1 MKRLTKMWLLGGVTL
16 IGVVMPWQVQAN
28 DSSVGEPG
36 AAVERARAADRASK
50 QGEAV
55 EQRTLDKP
63 AAKAA
68 ETPGEKAGDKAPEKS
83 AEKSVDKPAEKWID
97 KMFEGGPSNDRLT
110 RMHAAHDDLLAV
122 LRSDGHY
129 AQFVQLAESS
139 GFDKTLHGRGPY
151 TVFVPTDEAFAKLSS
166 DMRET
171 IGKEPSRARALLT
184 LHVIRGLVSKE
195 VLNHLRNM
203 RTMGGSI
210 VNIDYTSGI
219 RINRAHLTSGDHYG
233 TNGMFHAVDEVLAL
247 PERPASAAKSVEPS
261 RKKPN
266 RKPAHTS

>member
-16 IGVVMPWQVQAN
+16 VGVVMPWQVRAN

-36 AAVERARAADRASK
+36 AAVERARAAERASK

-55 EQRTLDKP
+55 EPRTLDKP
-63 AAKAA
+63 AAKAV
-68 ETPGEKAGDKAPEKS
+68 ETPAEKPADKAPEKS
-83 AEKSVDKPAEKWID
+83 VDKSAENWID
-97 KMFEGGPSNDRLT
+97 KMFEGGPGNDRLT
-110 RMHAAHDDLLAV
+110 KMHAAHDDLLAV

-151 TVFVPTDEAFAKLSS
+151 TVFAPTDEAFAKLSS
-166 DMRET
+166 DLRET
-171 IGKEPSRARALLT
+171 LGKEPSRARALLT

-219 RINRAHLTSGDHYG
+219 RVNRAHLTSGDHYG

-247 PERPASAAKSVEPS
+247 PERPIAAAKPGEPS